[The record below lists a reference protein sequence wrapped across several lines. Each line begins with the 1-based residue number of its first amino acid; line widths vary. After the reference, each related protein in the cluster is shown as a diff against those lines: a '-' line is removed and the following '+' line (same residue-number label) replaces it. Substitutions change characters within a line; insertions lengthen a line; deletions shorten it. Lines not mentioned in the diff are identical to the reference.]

1 MKESWDYGEYIFYVL
16 LSLGSA
22 YDRAAIKFRGVEAD
36 INFRIEDYEED
47 MKQVKAKKITS
58 KGTED
63 LVNIA
68 VVPFYLASSF
78 LFMPPCNL
86 VVDEESDQRGVCLRT
101 SPSKHGF
108 SQRKL
113 KISRSHLAQVWQM
126 GG

>member
-1 MKESWDYGEYIFYVL
+1 MGSISFYVL

-47 MKQVKAKKITS
+47 RKQVKAKKKKKS
-58 KGTED
+58 KSTED
-63 LVNIA
+63 LVSIA
-68 VVPFYLASSF
+68 LVPFYLASSF

-108 SQRKL
+108 S
-113 KISRSHLAQVWQM
+113 
-126 GG
+126 